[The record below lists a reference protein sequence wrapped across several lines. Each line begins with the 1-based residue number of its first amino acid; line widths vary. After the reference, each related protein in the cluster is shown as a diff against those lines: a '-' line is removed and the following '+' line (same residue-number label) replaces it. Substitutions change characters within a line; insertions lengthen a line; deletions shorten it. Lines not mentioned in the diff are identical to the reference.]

1 MKMKTFAEYPEIG
14 GSTRCGARSESDGG
28 ALTKRNHCRRGGR
41 DDGHDWTHGL
51 LEMTERIRVWWA
63 KIGFDGGL

>member
-1 MKMKTFAEYPEIG
+1 MNISMYVEYPDIG
-14 GSTRCGARSESDGG
+14 GSRSYVVRTESDGG
-28 ALTKRNHCRRGGR
+28 AQTKNHHCRRGGR

-51 LEMTERIRVWWA
+51 LEMTERSRVWWA